1 MSENIYR
8 LTKTEI
14 DKLNRLLREGMDHL
28 DENGVVITEQE
39 AENRRRSGRSN
50 FGRFINGYDHDKIT
64 DEIRKWSGHD
74 RIHADHVRNQR
85 RALFGSMY
93 KVPKEKTQ
101 SLTLGVRMVELK
113 EQTEQRFATFEKQIK
128 QMEFAISKLELAMNK
143 NSPRY

>member
-50 FGRFINGYDHDKIT
+50 FGRFINGCDHDKIT

-74 RIHADHVRNQR
+74 RIHGEHVRNQR

-93 KVPKEKTQ
+93 KPRVEKKKYY
-101 SLTLGVRMVELK
+101 SLL
-113 EQTEQRFATFEKQIK
+113 
-128 QMEFAISKLELAMNK
+128 
-143 NSPRY
+143 